1 MQSYVVAPSSSSTP
15 PSFSRNATAVAY
27 GYDEDDGSGV
37 PRVNDDHGIDE
48 DVDDRRLI
56 AGQSRMFT
64 ANRLQPSENTAFVQY
79 VRQQAHSSGY
89 VDEQQQ
95 QLVDSFER
103 SMQPPPPPPPASP
116 SARSRASTV
125 MSATKRRRGSIASN
139 RDGSRPTKRSRRRAD
154 EERRR
159 SRRKSG
165 SASSVVDPF
174 ACQRSAT
181 QEALT
186 RASLYHVCKRSPIL
200 SNIDYKHTPTT
211 VLEDLVSRHNA
222 QTIREVPIL
231 FAKYVVKL
239 CLQFFVNRYSG
250 LRAYVDPSNM
260 RVRIE
265 DDEMLCLMRGKQS
278 GPPNLLL
285 VVTKNM
291 LFSVIGHAVSRLKDD
306 LLDKARRG
314 DDEAAVK
321 ASNAN
326 EDDETVS
333 VPIVL
338 DEEMRKP
345 MYGLKVAEPPQRFDL
360 AETGNKHMAS
370 TPASANVQEREDG
383 KTNRGDSVGEHA
395 AAVGQQT
402 SSASSPRLPG
412 SARSDLSSASK
423 RRHDE
428 TPRSIGRERN
438 NSTAEH
444 YDNDDDVEAGE
455 EDDDDDDALS
465 VSTMQSLDG
474 SVNDDYGYPTK
485 MVLSAEALKREEE
498 ERARSL
504 VATQA
509 KRGAADYEEP
519 RPRSE
524 SRGQR
529 RRSSSVTSRG
539 MSSVARSEAT
549 SSPPPMLR
557 AAAKG
562 NAEAQEGHRVS
573 DMDEEMEVAT
583 VSSPVTVR
591 DDERASRNVGDRL
604 SKPTSRGSRYADG
617 SVDDETPSNRM
628 DYDFEEEEEA
638 AASTATA
645 SNVVVAKRND
655 GYNGGVP
662 LNQDRYYAE
671 SVVRE
676 DSDHDD
682 ATSVGPAEP
691 SLLRTNFDYSSLLD
705 DDLDE
710 QLGLKKSSTYKARDS
725 SPRVGHRDS
734 SSASPSATAAKR
746 SARGGGSAG
755 RVAKRKRADVSSA
768 TTTTTTTTT
777 TKRTRGRQQ
786 KYEDDAAGLA
796 APERSRTTKRR
807 PGKREAA
814 NGEPT
819 DERMNMFFGDL
830 SDENED
836 YDYDRDHGRSG
847 AGDIARLANDGLSM
861 PGFASTGSSGSSV
874 KRANG
879 SQPRN
884 NVSRS
889 PSPALSAIALRR
901 SLSPPP
907 PPVTSVAED
916 GNVAE
921 RLAFDYDE
929 VGGDYEDLDR
939 RSVVESLGDDDETA
953 ATRPTK
959 AEEERDARSAS
970 QVAVAAAEST
980 SRRSRSPSIEAVY
993 DRAAELKAPFGRKI
1007 ASILANG
1014 VTPDV
1019 AGNGNVDADDDDH
1032 NYAAFGNR
1040 KKNKNA
1046 SSSPP
1051 SSSSSKPSVIADV
1064 LLKPSEMQVDA
1075 RRLDVDD
1082 FIALMDQKSQTK
1094 NATKTAA
1101 AAMR

>member
-1 MQSYVVAPSSSSTP
+1 MQSYEVAQSS
-15 PSFSRNATAVAY
+15 SFSRNATAVVY
-27 GYDEDDGSGV
+27 GYDEDDGGSGG
-37 PRVNDDHGIDE
+37 PRVNDHNGIIDE
-48 DVDDRRLI
+48 DGDDHRHI
-56 AGQSRMFT
+56 AGQPRMFTT
-64 ANRLQPSENTAFVQY
+64 ANRLQPSENTAFVPY
-79 VRQQAHSSGY
+79 VRQQAQPSGY
-89 VDEQQQ
+89 VDELQQQQQRQQQ
-95 QLVDSFER
+95 QLVDPFER
-103 SMQPPPPPPPASP
+103 SMQPPPPASP
-116 SARSRASTV
+116 SARSRASSV
-125 MSATKRRRGSIASN
+125 MSATKRRRGSIASH
-139 RDGSRPTKRSRRRAD
+139 RDGSRPAKRSRRHDVGRRAD
-154 EERRR
+154 VD
-159 SRRKSG
+159 RRKSG
-165 SASSVVDPF
+165 SASSIVDPF

-250 LRAYVDPSNM
+250 LRAFVDPSNM

-321 ASNAN
+321 PGNAN
-326 EDDETVS
+326 DDETVS

-360 AETGNKHMAS
+360 AETGNKQQLS
-370 TPASANVQEREDG
+370 TAESANGPEREHG
-383 KTNRGDSVGEHA
+383 KAIRGSVGEHA
-395 AAVGQQT
+395 AAVGQT
-402 SSASSPRLPG
+402 RSASLPG
-412 SARSDLSSASK
+412 STMSDRSSASK

-428 TPRSIGRERN
+428 SPRSIGRQRN
-438 NSTAEH
+438 NSTAEL
-444 YDNDDDVEAGE
+444 YDDNDDDEAG
-455 EDDDDDDALS
+455 DDDDALS
-465 VSTMQSLDG
+465 VSTMRSLEG
-474 SVNDDYGYPTK
+474 SVNDDDYGYPTK

-498 ERARSL
+498 ERVRSM
-504 VATQA
+504 VSTQT
-509 KRGAADYEEP
+509 KRGADASEDP

-529 RRSSSVTSRG
+529 RRSSSVTSRA
-539 MSSVARSEAT
+539 MSSVARSEVT
-549 SSPPPMLR
+549 PSPTPSTMLP
-557 AAAKG
+557 AAANG
-562 NAEAQEGHRVS
+562 RVQAQRGYRAS
-573 DMDEEMEVAT
+573 DMDEEMEEAAT
-583 VSSPVTVR
+583 VSSPVVVH
-591 DDERASRNVGDRL
+591 DDELTSRNVRESL
-604 SKPTSRGSRYADG
+604 SKPTGSRSSSRSRYANG
-617 SVDDETPSNRM
+617 SVDDETRSNRM
-628 DYDFEEEEEA
+628 DDEFEEEEEEA
-638 AASTATA
+638 AASI
-645 SNVVVAKRND
+645 VVSEKRND

-662 LNQDRYYAE
+662 LYHDRNYAK

-682 ATSVGPAEP
+682 ARRDDDDETPVISAEP
-691 SLLRTNFDYSSLLD
+691 SALRTNFDYSSLLD

-710 QLGLKKSSTYKARDS
+710 QLGLKKSSTSKARDS
-725 SPRVGHRDS
+725 SPPVDHRDS
-734 SSASPSATAAKR
+734 SSASPRATVAKR
-746 SARGGGSAG
+746 SARGGGSGGQAG
-755 RVAKRKRADVSSA
+755 RRKRADVSSA
-768 TTTTTTTTT
+768 TTTA
-777 TKRTRGRQQ
+777 TKRSRGRQQ
-786 KYEDDAAGLA
+786 KAEDEVAGLVA
-796 APERSRTTKRR
+796 AKRSRTTKRR

-819 DERMNMFFGDL
+819 DERMSMFFGDL

-836 YDYDRDHGRSG
+836 YYDRDYGRSG
-847 AGDIARLANDGLSM
+847 EAEDIVRLANDGHSM
-861 PGFASTGSSGSSV
+861 PGFASSGSSASSV

-907 PPVTSVAED
+907 VTSVTVD
-916 GNVAE
+916 GNVSE
-921 RLAFDYDE
+921 RLAFDYDD

-939 RSVVESLGDDDETA
+939 RSIVESLADDEEASMT
-953 ATRPTK
+953 TTTMMMK
-959 AEEERDARSAS
+959 AEEKRDGKPTPQA
-970 QVAVAAAEST
+970 AVAAAEST

-993 DRAAELKAPFGRKI
+993 DRAAEQKAPFGRKI

-1019 AGNGNVDADDDDH
+1019 AGNGNDDNDNDDDH
-1032 NYAAFGNR
+1032 NYAAFGDR
-1040 KKNKNA
+1040 KKKKNA
-1046 SSSPP
+1046 TSP
-1051 SSSSSKPSVIADV
+1051 SSKPSVIADV

-1075 RRLDVDD
+1075 RRLDVND
-1082 FIALMDQKSQTK
+1082 FFALMDQKPQIK
-1094 NATKTAA
+1094 NAAKTAA
-1101 AAMR
+1101 AVR